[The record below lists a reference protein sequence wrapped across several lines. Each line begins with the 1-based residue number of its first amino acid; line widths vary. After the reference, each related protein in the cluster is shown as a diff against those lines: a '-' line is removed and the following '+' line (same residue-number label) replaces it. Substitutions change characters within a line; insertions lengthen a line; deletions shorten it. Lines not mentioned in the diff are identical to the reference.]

1 MDILAKNKRT
11 INQLFETK
19 LNQLIENAFQEMMKD
34 GKVKHFLERR
44 HVLKNKKQHI
54 DYYEPY
60 VKMPKTPHISYLSYC
75 LNFDHYLLRNYI
87 DEIAKK
93 LSFSGKR
100 KREMSKL
107 KEQILLTLKT
117 KLIDI
122 NKDENKIVFT
132 STIINK
138 KKRPVNTV
146 FYDKITSK
154 ELFDLY
160 LDYEEKQGNDYLRS
174 KFVDFNKKGRKIGSI
189 AFTLSPYILD
199 KQNKNDWFF
208 KAKIQE
214 DYYQWINFFEASHS
228 KYGKIFGDFE
238 IGIHYPKENKEALNN
253 FLEKTFQYLNLWD
266 YMDI

>member
-11 INQLFETK
+11 INKLFETK
-19 LNQLIENAFQEMMKD
+19 LNELVENVFQEMMKD

-44 HVLKNKKQHI
+44 CVIKNQKQPI
-54 DYYEPY
+54 YE
-60 VKMPKTPHISYLSYC
+60 SYL
-75 LNFDHYLLRNYI
+75 LNFNHYLLRNYI

-100 KREMSKL
+100 KKEMLEVKKQILFIL
-107 KEQILLTLKT
+107 KE
-117 KLIDI
+117 KLIDLTT
-122 NKDENKIVFT
+122 DENRIKFDSKT
-132 STIINK
+132 INK
-138 KKRPVNTV
+138 KKRPINTI

-160 LDYEEKQGNDYLRS
+160 LDYEERQGNDYLQS
-174 KFVDFNKKGRKIGSI
+174 KFVDFDKEGRKIGSV
-189 AFTLSPYILD
+189 ALTLSPYILD

-214 DYYQWINFFEASHS
+214 DYYQWINFFEATHP

-238 IGIHYPKENKEALNN
+238 IGIHYPKENKEALND